1 MTTQAE
7 LKIETLV
14 PFRELFHCHRR
25 YSACVVVCLNDG
37 GLEMSK
43 MKPTKTP
50 NGIIIPVD
58 PEVAN
63 FQAKL
68 ELEEVK
74 IIRTAIHVNN
84 AKK

>member
-1 MTTQAE
+1 
-7 LKIETLV
+7 
-14 PFRELFHCHRR
+14 
-25 YSACVVVCLNDG
+25 
-37 GLEMSK
+37 MSK

-63 FQAKL
+63 LQAKL

>member
-1 MTTQAE
+1 
-7 LKIETLV
+7 
-14 PFRELFHCHRR
+14 
-25 YSACVVVCLNDG
+25 
-37 GLEMSK
+37 MSK